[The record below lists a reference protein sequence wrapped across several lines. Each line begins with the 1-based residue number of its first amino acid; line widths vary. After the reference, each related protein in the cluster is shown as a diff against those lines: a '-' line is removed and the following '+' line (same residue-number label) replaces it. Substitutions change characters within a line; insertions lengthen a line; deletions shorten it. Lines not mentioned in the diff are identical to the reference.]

1 MAGTTILSWCIIVQM
16 SNYTKEVPLE
26 ERQPERR
33 GERTTIQ
40 VSLTA
45 DDKRLLKK
53 YAAERGTTVAAVVH
67 EWISL
72 HCQGVG

>member
-1 MAGTTILSWCIIVQM
+1 MR
-16 SNYTKEVPLE
+16 K
-26 ERQPERR
+26 RKPERR

-40 VSLTA
+40 VSLTV

-53 YAAERGTTVAAVVH
+53 YATERGTTVAAVVH

>member
-16 SNYTKEVPLE
+16 ANYTKEVPLE

-40 VSLTA
+40 VSLTV

-53 YAAERGTTVAAVVH
+53 YAAERGTTVAVVVR
-67 EWISL
+67 EWIAL
-72 HCQGVG
+72 HCQGVS

>member
-1 MAGTTILSWCIIVQM
+1 M
-16 SNYTKEVPLE
+16 E
-26 ERQPERR
+26 ERKPERR

-72 HCQGVG
+72 HCKGVA